1 MVPVFWWWIERV
13 IFRWFVL
20 FFSFID
26 NNDIKILP
34 KSSWLL
40 LLHLW
45 WIQNCRQKK
54 IYHRLCMKRVLYIFW
69 NNSRRPR
76 QTMGS
81 WCCLQDMC
89 RTFKTMYKWNQT
101 VNGIWYTNSLEG
113 AYKHV
118 DDCYFCSINV
128 TGINKK
134 KRLSLSYKSF
144 PSVIRPYFY
153 SWV

>member
-1 MVPVFWWWIERV
+1 MNSFMVPVFWWWIERV

-81 WCCLQDMC
+81 WCFC
-89 RTFKTMYKWNQT
+89 KTCVERLKQCTSGTRQSMGF
-101 VNGIWYTNSLEG
+101 GIPNSLEG
-113 AYKHV
+113 AYKS
-118 DDCYFCSINV
+118 CW
-128 TGINKK
+128 
-134 KRLSLSYKSF
+134 RLLLLFYKCD
-144 PSVIRPYFY
+144 RGK
-153 SWV
+153 